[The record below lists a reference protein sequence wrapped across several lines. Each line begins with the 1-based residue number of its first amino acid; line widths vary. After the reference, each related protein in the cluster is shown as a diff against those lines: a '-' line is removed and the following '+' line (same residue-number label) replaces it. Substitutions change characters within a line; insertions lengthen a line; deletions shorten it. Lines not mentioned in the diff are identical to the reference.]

1 MIKPP
6 SMRSTLSD
14 LLSPDEIALLEQ
26 TLDEV
31 LREQWGP
38 DRYETYTQPRA
49 APPGL
54 TPLPLGTEGQTNQ
67 VSDR

>member
-1 MIKPP
+1 MIKTTP
-6 SMRSTLSD
+6 MRPTLSE
-14 LLSPDEIALLEQ
+14 LLSPEEIALLEQ

-31 LREQWGP
+31 LREHWGP
-38 DRYETYTQPRA
+38 DRHESYTQPRA

-54 TPLPLGTEGQTNQ
+54 TPLPLGTDGQTNQ